1 MSAKEAEYIAA
12 SEAAMEAIWIR
23 KFILGLGT
31 VPTINEPIKMLC
43 DNSAALLIANE
54 LGVQKGA
61 RHCHRRYHYI
71 RELHRIRQTFTYC
84 ALFQQAFAH
93 LFHTNVRTF
102 KYELSQNMNN
112 LEKQLNNEILH
123 EKDSKFALSV
133 IKVQFDKFIHSD
145 VLKHFDPYS
154 SSASY
159 DRAVRKNFNDYTQ
172 MEPQTFKETIIQHM
186 NSIEQCI
193 VERESWNG
201 LKRLNERKLQIKECK
216 VQEVKASDAISGDK
230 DCSRIGSDKGNDQ
243 GLENQSNTSGDES
256 SRSRNECNDKS
267 TSGDDTDIRPS
278 YDMEPMVEVDSNVI
292 PDSPDMCDN
301 EIQTDQNAVECDD
314 ERVALANLIANLK
327 LDIDENKK
335 IQKKLKKEN
344 TSLTQELKECKSN
357 LAETSRTLGIDY
369 DKLECKLNETLGL
382 LAQKEIDIKEGL
394 KLKAYEISFVKEKQD
409 ELVKQSLL
417 TKSHSEGLV
426 KEKTKI
432 PYDQSD
438 PTNRLVPDKEETLTL
453 EKKSRSKL
461 NKDLVRPYD
470 YTKLNSLYEIFK
482 PATQEYHEQLA
493 HANKVKHSHDHF
505 RAPTALDMKVLIKT
519 CLMPLSIKTQNDSF
533 TFVHELKQEMHA
545 DLKHVESLE
554 NEIDEHE
561 YDKAE
566 FSNMYD
572 ILLQECVSNDVTC
585 SYLHSLSD
593 LDAHT
598 ELQCLYVHKVKE
610 CECLV
615 QKLLKQTET
624 ASKEVYNELL

>member
-1 MSAKEAEYIAA
+1 MNT
-12 SEAAMEAIWIR
+12 
-23 KFILGLGT
+23 F
-31 VPTINEPIKMLC
+31 N
-43 DNSAALLIANE
+43 ALKTTTQRLE
-54 LGVQKGA
+54 
-61 RHCHRRYHYI
+61 
-71 RELHRIRQTFTYC
+71 RQTFTYY

-93 LFHTNVRTF
+93 LFHTDVRTF
-102 KYELSQNMNN
+102 KYELSQNMDN
-112 LEKQLNNEILH
+112 LKKQLNKEILH
-123 EKDSKFALSV
+123 EKDSKSDLSV

-369 DKLECKLNETLGL
+369 DKLERKLNETLGL

-394 KLKAYEISFVKEKQD
+394 KLKAYEISFVKEKHD
-409 ELVKQSLL
+409 ELVIQSLL
-417 TKSHSEGLV
+417 TKSHYEGLV
-426 KEKTKI
+426 KEKI
-432 PYDQSD
+432 
-438 PTNRLVPDKEETLTL
+438 
-453 EKKSRSKL
+453 
-461 NKDLVRPYD
+461 
-470 YTKLNSLYEIFK
+470 
-482 PATQEYHEQLA
+482 
-493 HANKVKHSHDHF
+493 KVKHSHDHF

-519 CLMPLSIKTQNDSF
+519 CLMPLAIKTQNDSF

-545 DLKHVESLE
+545 DIKHVESLE
-554 NEIDEHE
+554 NEIDELE
-561 YDKAE
+561 YDIAN

-572 ILLQECVSNDVTC
+572 ILLQERVSNDVMC
-585 SYLHSLSD
+585 SYLNSLSD

-598 ELQCLYVHKVKE
+598 ELQCLYVH
-610 CECLV
+610 
-615 QKLLKQTET
+615 
-624 ASKEVYNELL
+624 